1 MGQQLAQKEAKV
13 TKCRQSDPE
22 LMVNGALGD
31 GKEMTAA
38 IMCRRLYNVLEGLRG
53 ELGGA
58 LHLLGR
64 KRQ

>member
-1 MGQQLAQKEAKV
+1 
-13 TKCRQSDPE
+13 
-22 LMVNGALGD
+22 MVNGALGD

-38 IMCRRLYNVLEGLRG
+38 IMCHRLYNVPEGLRG

-58 LHLLGR
+58 LHLLGG